1 MNDSDKTITEGAYD
15 VNKSYDDEIYGK
27 KSKIS
32 KETLTIRR
40 TTVHRV
46 LEAANAALSAAQAA
60 GDAKEAA
67 ILQEKIADLNALLNS
82 GTDVGAGQPDATKDD
97 TNGETPKED
106 EKGNADADSS
116 EGEGNG
122 PSDEAGNEA
131 GENGSD
137 PKNGKD
143 DGKIADPDWQ
153 DDSAGDNEASG
164 EQHTD
169 DDKPN
174 SQNGDSSS
182 DSSDD
187 QGDGSADDG
196 DENED
201 DSESEDDNADENG
214 DKPNQGAG
222 GEKDGDEGKDTE
234 SQASPD
240 GATDKQAGDSG
251 DSDADGSDETEDD
264 GENGDG
270 KQAKAK
276 GKNGESSDSEDS
288 EDDSEDDQEDDSGD
302 ESETSGDK
310 SKAAESGDDE
320 ADSDEEDDED
330 EGDDDSEEDDDT
342 DSTPGK
348 PKIKDGKVLVNP
360 FSRQVG
366 QQLPPDVAQK
376 MKDGSLQTEAE
387 WDAVIRVLSKL
398 KGDAKRGAKDALL
411 DILREKGIDVSKY
424 TKDGSDGGTAGA
436 NESLDRRLTEALKAL
451 EDMSDDEFNDTINKV
466 FDEIDKVKK
475 PSYSTDIE
483 ARIQEIKDEA
493 SNAVINR
500 ELDTEDNL
508 SMKDDIMHA
517 KARELER
524 QKYSISAAG
533 LKNLT
538 SFKLNFYRAIKDQVD
553 SAEDEDASWSAID
566 RRHEDDKSII
576 KKGIILDDVPNDI
589 PSIEVYFDQSGSWEA
604 DDIKIGIQ
612 AISVINDFAEK
623 GEIKLD
629 IYYFSNNVFSDAVSA
644 RAQGGTSA
652 WIEIL
657 SNLKAHKAKNAIIVT
672 DSDMDNQARRGPSL

>member
-1 MNDSDKTITEGAYD
+1 
-15 VNKSYDDEIYGK
+15 
-27 KSKIS
+27 
-32 KETLTIRR
+32 
-40 TTVHRV
+40 
-46 LEAANAALSAAQAA
+46 
-60 GDAKEAA
+60 
-67 ILQEKIADLNALLNS
+67 
-82 GTDVGAGQPDATKDD
+82 
-97 TNGETPKED
+97 
-106 EKGNADADSS
+106 
-116 EGEGNG
+116 
-122 PSDEAGNEA
+122 
-131 GENGSD
+131 
-137 PKNGKD
+137 
-143 DGKIADPDWQ
+143 
-153 DDSAGDNEASG
+153 
-164 EQHTD
+164 
-169 DDKPN
+169 
-174 SQNGDSSS
+174 
-182 DSSDD
+182 
-187 QGDGSADDG
+187 
-196 DENED
+196 
-201 DSESEDDNADENG
+201 
-214 DKPNQGAG
+214 
-222 GEKDGDEGKDTE
+222 
-234 SQASPD
+234 
-240 GATDKQAGDSG
+240 
-251 DSDADGSDETEDD
+251 
-264 GENGDG
+264 
-270 KQAKAK
+270 
-276 GKNGESSDSEDS
+276 
-288 EDDSEDDQEDDSGD
+288 
-302 ESETSGDK
+302 
-310 SKAAESGDDE
+310 
-320 ADSDEEDDED
+320 
-330 EGDDDSEEDDDT
+330 
-342 DSTPGK
+342 
-348 PKIKDGKVLVNP
+348 
-360 FSRQVG
+360 
-366 QQLPPDVAQK
+366 
-376 MKDGSLQTEAE
+376 LQTEAE

-424 TKDGSDGGTAGA
+424 TKDGSDGRTAGA

-508 SMKDDIMHA
+508 NMKDDIMHA

-524 QKYSISAAG
+524 QKYSTSAAG

-629 IYYFSNNVFSDAVSA
+629 IYYFSNNVFSDAASA

-672 DSDMDNQARRGPSL
+672 DSDMDDQARRGPSL

>member
-1 MNDSDKTITEGAYD
+1 
-15 VNKSYDDEIYGK
+15 
-27 KSKIS
+27 
-32 KETLTIRR
+32 
-40 TTVHRV
+40 
-46 LEAANAALSAAQAA
+46 
-60 GDAKEAA
+60 
-67 ILQEKIADLNALLNS
+67 
-82 GTDVGAGQPDATKDD
+82 
-97 TNGETPKED
+97 
-106 EKGNADADSS
+106 
-116 EGEGNG
+116 
-122 PSDEAGNEA
+122 
-131 GENGSD
+131 
-137 PKNGKD
+137 
-143 DGKIADPDWQ
+143 
-153 DDSAGDNEASG
+153 
-164 EQHTD
+164 
-169 DDKPN
+169 
-174 SQNGDSSS
+174 
-182 DSSDD
+182 
-187 QGDGSADDG
+187 
-196 DENED
+196 
-201 DSESEDDNADENG
+201 
-214 DKPNQGAG
+214 
-222 GEKDGDEGKDTE
+222 
-234 SQASPD
+234 
-240 GATDKQAGDSG
+240 
-251 DSDADGSDETEDD
+251 
-264 GENGDG
+264 
-270 KQAKAK
+270 
-276 GKNGESSDSEDS
+276 
-288 EDDSEDDQEDDSGD
+288 
-302 ESETSGDK
+302 
-310 SKAAESGDDE
+310 
-320 ADSDEEDDED
+320 
-330 EGDDDSEEDDDT
+330 
-342 DSTPGK
+342 
-348 PKIKDGKVLVNP
+348 
-360 FSRQVG
+360 
-366 QQLPPDVAQK
+366 
-376 MKDGSLQTEAE
+376 LQTEAE

-424 TKDGSDGGTAGA
+424 TKDGSDGRTAGA

-508 SMKDDIMHA
+508 NMKDDIMHA

-524 QKYSISAAG
+524 QKYSTSAAG

-629 IYYFSNNVFSDAVSA
+629 IYYFSNNVFSDAASA

-672 DSDMDNQARRGPSL
+672 DSDMDDQARKGPSLWLDGCVWYLWRNTRSNAMPEKLRGRRGTLQFKLEN

>member
-97 TNGETPKED
+97 ANGETPKED

-122 PSDEAGNEA
+122 PSDKAGNEA

-196 DENED
+196 DENKDGD
-201 DSESEDDNADENG
+201 DSESEDDNAD
-214 DKPNQGAG
+214 DS
-222 GEKDGDEGKDTE
+222 KDAADE
-234 SQASPD
+234 
-240 GATDKQAGDSG
+240 
-251 DSDADGSDETEDD
+251 DGSDETEDD

-288 EDDSEDDQEDDSGD
+288 EDDSEDDQ
-302 ESETSGDK
+302 
-310 SKAAESGDDE
+310 
-320 ADSDEEDDED
+320 ED

-376 MKDGSLQTEAE
+376 LNDGSLQTEAE

-424 TKDGSDGGTAGA
+424 TKDGSDGRTAGA

-508 SMKDDIMHA
+508 NMKDDIMHA

-524 QKYSISAAG
+524 QKYSTSAAG

-629 IYYFSNNVFSDAVSA
+629 IYYFSNNVFSDAASA

-672 DSDMDNQARRGPSL
+672 DSDMDDQARRGPSL